1 MSLHAKNVAVQAGAK
16 CDMIEI
22 IAARM
27 AAERRISVGRAAELM
42 AEMDEKAKGGN

>member
-16 CDMIEI
+16 CDLIEI

-27 AAERRISVGRAAELM
+27 AAERRISVDRAVELM
-42 AEMDEKAKGGN
+42 AELDLKAGEKA